1 MKNKV
6 NFGEEARKKLIEGV
20 NILADAIRVTLGAR
34 GKNVI
39 IEDYKGGVIITNDG
53 VTVARSIDLEDSM
66 QNMGASLVREACSNT
81 ESVAGDGTST
91 AAILTQDM
99 IKGGVKYLAA
109 ECNPMDLKRGMD
121 KACSKLIQ
129 IIEDDAIQIAVTSK
143 EVAQI
148 ATISANNDLEMGE
161 LIAEAFKKVGSDG
174 VISVKDSSTDKT
186 YIEVVEGAEYERGYI
201 SPFFV
206 NTSDNK
212 AKLDNPYILVCDHQV
227 TEARQ
232 LIPIIEK
239 VKQLDNRPLLIIS
252 DEISEDVLQV
262 LVLNQSKGL
271 INICCVKAPDIGDAR
286 IDALRD
292 IATITGGTYISQG
305 MDMKLG
311 EDITIDMLGSADGVE
326 VTSDTMAIIGGDGE
340 TEKISELI
348 DRVKHLSSTET
359 DSYKLTKL
367 QKRLG
372 KLITG
377 VAIINIGAP
386 TETELSEKKHRLDD
400 ALSATRSAL
409 LEGIIPGGGIKFIK
423 IAPQLD
429 DLEVSNDDERLGVN
443 IVRDAIKSPFNQIM
457 VNAGE
462 SAIEIYKEVLKRPDD
477 EGYDVQKREYVNMI
491 DAGIIDPA
499 RVTKAALKHSVSIA
513 SMLLTT
519 EAVVSNIEND

>member
-6 NFGEEARKKLIEGV
+6 NFGEDARRKLIEGV
-20 NILADAIRVTLGAR
+20 NIIADAIRVTLGAR

-53 VTVARSIDLEDSM
+53 VTVARSIDLEDPM

-81 ESVAGDGTST
+81 ESIAGDGTST

-99 IKGGVKYLAA
+99 IKGGVRYLAS
-109 ECNPMDLKRGMD
+109 ECNPLDLKRGMD
-121 KACSKLIQ
+121 KACNKLIE
-129 IIEDDAIQIAVTSK
+129 IIEKDAIHIDVNSK

-148 ATISANNDLEMGE
+148 ASISSNNDSEMGN
-161 LIAEAFKKVGSDG
+161 LIAEAFSKVGPDG
-174 VISVKDSSTDKT
+174 VISMKDSATDKT
-186 YIEVVEGAEYERGYI
+186 FIELVEGAEYERGYI
-201 SPFFV
+201 SPYFI

-212 AKLDNPYILVCDHQV
+212 SVLENPYILISDHNV
-227 TEARQ
+227 STAKQ
-232 LIPIIEK
+232 LIPIIDQVNK
-239 VKQLDNRPLLIIS
+239 TGRPLLIIT
-252 DEISEDVLQV
+252 DEMEEDVLQV

-271 INICCVKAPDIGDAR
+271 INVCCVKAPEIGDAR
-286 IDALRD
+286 IDSLRD
-292 IATITGGTYISQG
+292 IATITGGTFVSHG
-305 MDMKLG
+305 MNMKLG
-311 EDITIDMLGSADGVE
+311 EDITLDMLGEADRVD
-326 VTSDTMAIIGGDGE
+326 VTSSTTAIIGGYGD
-340 TEKISELI
+340 SEEINQLI
-348 DRVKHLSSTET
+348 DKVKNLISTET
-359 DSYKLTKL
+359 DSYALTKL

-372 KLITG
+372 KLLTG
-377 VAIINIGAP
+377 VAVINIGAP

-423 IAPQLD
+423 IASQLD
-429 DLEVSNDDERLGVN
+429 DIEVSNPDERLGVN

-457 VNAGE
+457 KNAGE
-462 SAIEIYKEVLKRPDD
+462 SELEILKEVLKRGETD
-477 EGYDVQKREYVNMI
+477 GYDVQKREYVNMI

-519 EAVVSNIEND
+519 EAVISNVENN